1 MTEFADPKT
10 VALIDRVYKESVN
23 EFVIVTGSS
32 ANYVQV
38 FEINLLWSIKEYLLN
53 NPKFPFNLRVIFYDL
68 DTDPELHV
76 KNEEMLKSYPFVEY
90 RKFDYPSY
98 PDFFD
103 VNIAMGE
110 YAFKGVIIEEVVRE
124 QRTKVQSG
132 IIKSDG
138 PSFVYWLDAGIRITA
153 TCDPPLS
160 KEIPH
165 ALETGITTPLSQG
178 ALHEFTDKRT
188 ALYLGLPEEVYMKHE
203 IRTCSA
209 GIVLIDANNDGVYE
223 AIVKPWAEC
232 SKIKDC
238 IAPEGSFKRIYNEP
252 RGTGFKEG
260 GHRQDQSVLSVLL
273 ARDGRP
279 ITRWTGCYKRGR
291 G

>member
-1 MTEFADPKT
+1 MAEFADPKS
-10 VALIDRVYKESVN
+10 VALINRVYKESVN
-23 EFVIVTGSS
+23 EFVIVTGFS
-32 ANYVQV
+32 ANHIRVL
-38 FEINLLWSIKEYLLN
+38 EIDFLWSIKEYVLN
-53 NPKFPFNLRVIFYDL
+53 NPKFPFDLRVIVYDL
-68 DTDPELHV
+68 ATNPELQV
-76 KNEEMLKSYPFVEY
+76 KNEGMLKSYPFVEY

-103 VNIAMGE
+103 VNIVSGE
-110 YAFKGVIIEEVVRE
+110 YAWKGVIVEEVVRE
-124 QRTKVQSG
+124 QRNKVQSG
-132 IIKSDG
+132 LVKSDG
-138 PSFVYWLDAGIRITA
+138 PSFVYWIDAGLRITSD
-153 TCDPPLS
+153 CDPPLS
-160 KEIPH
+160 REIPH
-165 ALETGITTPLSQG
+165 ALETGITTPTSQG

-188 ALYLGLPEEVYMKHE
+188 ADYLGLPEDVYMKHE
-203 IRTCSA
+203 SRTCSS
-209 GIVLIDANNDGVYE
+209 GIVLIDANNDRVYE

-238 IAPEGSFKRIYNEP
+238 IAPEGSFKRVYNEP

-279 ITRWTGCYKRGR
+279 ITKWTGCYKRGH